1 MYVGKR
7 GLIRG
12 KGLVTRISPDE
23 EPQRDDFRNFYDE
36 PDISVNSALIKSLG
50 SRWPNS
56 VESDDSEDDDV
67 LPQEEYWALPDDGWT
82 LVEKPHVKSR
92 GVRFKSNISNDA
104 RDSGILEERNYYD
117 ALEDFEDDS
126 ALLNYK
132 RKEIRNTNV
141 RVEASYERREVT
153 VDVPP
158 PMYVQPDRLTLSPRD
173 DVTPI
178 VSDEPDRLIGL
189 PTVDTDGVNVAQD
202 NKEQTLYNS
211 ESDSVTIME
220 QGVESWPVP
229 RVVGQCIIKEEVITD
244 ESPAEQVLI
253 TETSK
258 LMVSIQLVKLSQEC
272 WTKGVL
278 KLAEEAKLVVTSS
291 VTFDG
296 IEEDV
301 HRSPEVTMPA
311 VQTDLRNLPCK
322 RIAGAFL
329 RLAEEALLV
338 DVGLTTFDGIE
349 EIGPQRC
356 GFGEAISKD
365 ISWRREDIVDHSVDF
380 VLKEAMRMPTSVV
393 EEDRSLQGSI
403 EECTDEVRC
412 AYARESQ
419 MPSQVPVVREA
430 ELVFV
435 ATEFEVFTP
444 VFMRESVVA
453 TAPPVVAEAVT
464 TRVSALPTVGSD
476 FQTDLSTAV
485 SREDQCMLGL
495 SSTLDKVDHVAGQ
508 LSVRTVP
515 VEDLLYFSAVFYVL
529 PHVMRSLT
537 VRTST
542 FFLSDDRGELP
553 LPFWE
558 REDRPIRISSVYVQ
572 EIDMRAQMTTKIHG
586 VGPNGDRWDG
596 IDVSGEWYMGR
607 GWVKSRPG
615 EEARVWPGKTC
626 PEIFGLE
633 SSPAVRTGP
642 LGSEGDWLNEHPD
655 RMNWLL
661 ISIKGAFVPDGPL
674 GQSPAVWQY
683 TCVCYYIISF
693 LTAIV
698 EMSSPCFLRSISE
711 KDYDR
716 LYDLPTGIHDVM
728 GLQALRPS
736 SAVCKVMSVP
746 DSNCVR
752 VITPDEHVPTGFH
765 EILIEDMGLR
775 EWPKVSMSELGCLRL
790 DWPQEFFTF
799 VGRYQLELEQMRKE
813 CRDRFEGISA
823 GACPTCEKFIQVNLG
838 RHVAMFHLDLA
849 QLWRC
854 PVGWCPVWKGTSQD
868 CIDHMRKA
876 HNSPMTMKAG
886 NLSRWFPPWT
896 VTREQWH
903 NMSRPSV
910 SGIAIDTFLFS
921 RIGIPLLHR
930 YRVFD
935 RFGSHPAFRTPYMR
949 NIFLFRIRRQSVEAI
964 GAAQGNWRPKCHNRN
979 RLPGK

>member
-1 MYVGKR
+1 M
-7 GLIRG
+7 
-12 KGLVTRISPDE
+12 
-23 EPQRDDFRNFYDE
+23 
-36 PDISVNSALIKSLG
+36 NSALIKSLE

-92 GVRFKSNISNDA
+92 GVRFKTNISNDA

-117 ALEDFEDDS
+117 ALEDFVDDS

-153 VDVPP
+153 VDVPL

-229 RVVGQCIIKEEVITD
+229 SVVGQCIIKEEVITD

-258 LMVSIQLVKLSQEC
+258 PMVSIQLVKLSQEC

-291 VTFDG
+291 FTFDG

-301 HRSPEVTMPA
+301 QRSPEVTMPA

-453 TAPPVVAEAVT
+453 TAPLVVAEAVT
-464 TRVSALPTVGSD
+464 TRVSALPTEV
-476 FQTDLSTAV
+476 
-485 SREDQCMLGL
+485 
-495 SSTLDKVDHVAGQ
+495 
-508 LSVRTVP
+508 
-515 VEDLLYFSAVFYVL
+515 
-529 PHVMRSLT
+529 
-537 VRTST
+537 
-542 FFLSDDRGELP
+542 
-553 LPFWE
+553 
-558 REDRPIRISSVYVQ
+558 I
-572 EIDMRAQMTTKIHG
+572 
-586 VGPNGDRWDG
+586 
-596 IDVSGEWYMGR
+596 
-607 GWVKSRPG
+607 SRPVCPQLL
-615 EEARVWPGKTC
+615 AGKT
-626 PEIFGLE
+626 G
-633 SSPAVRTGP
+633 
-642 LGSEGDWLNEHPD
+642 
-655 RMNWLL
+655 
-661 ISIKGAFVPDGPL
+661 
-674 GQSPAVWQY
+674 
-683 TCVCYYIISF
+683 VCWAWVALWIR
-693 LTAIV
+693 LT
-698 EMSSPCFLRSISE
+698 MSL
-711 KDYDR
+711 
-716 LYDLPTGIHDVM
+716 
-728 GLQALRPS
+728 
-736 SAVCKVMSVP
+736 
-746 DSNCVR
+746 
-752 VITPDEHVPTGFH
+752 
-765 EILIEDMGLR
+765 
-775 EWPKVSMSELGCLRL
+775 VS
-790 DWPQEFFTF
+790 
-799 VGRYQLELEQMRKE
+799 
-813 CRDRFEGISA
+813 
-823 GACPTCEKFIQVNLG
+823 
-838 RHVAMFHLDLA
+838 
-849 QLWRC
+849 
-854 PVGWCPVWKGTSQD
+854 
-868 CIDHMRKA
+868 
-876 HNSPMTMKAG
+876 
-886 NLSRWFPPWT
+886 
-896 VTREQWH
+896 
-903 NMSRPSV
+903 
-910 SGIAIDTFLFS
+910 
-921 RIGIPLLHR
+921 
-930 YRVFD
+930 
-935 RFGSHPAFRTPYMR
+935 
-949 NIFLFRIRRQSVEAI
+949 
-964 GAAQGNWRPKCHNRN
+964 
-979 RLPGK
+979 